1 MISIRCWV
9 NKPSGLDEVD
19 EAAMQEEQVEGVV
32 EEDGEEEEEEEEKL
46 KLNITEANLA
56 GKNESGGKSPGL
68 DSLNECWVRGG
79 WNENPTLL
87 EPCLGGWNS
96 GGPGYGR
103 FCQGWKAGDWPP
115 F

>member
-1 MISIRCWV
+1 M
-9 NKPSGLDEVD
+9 NKPSSLDEVD
-19 EAAMQEEQVEGVV
+19 KTSRQAEEQVDKHV
-32 EEDGEEEEEEEEKL
+32 GEEKVLEL
-46 KLNITEANLA
+46 DMSTAADLD
-56 GKNESGGKSPGL
+56 GKMADGGRSPGL
-68 DSLNECWVRGG
+68 DSLNDCWVRGG
-79 WNENPTLL
+79 WNDNPTLL

>member
-1 MISIRCWV
+1 M

-19 EAAMQEEQVEGVV
+19 KTSRQAEEQVDKHVR
-32 EEDGEEEEEEEEKL
+32 EEKVL
-46 KLNITEANLA
+46 ELDTSTAADLD
-56 GKNESGGKSPGL
+56 GKMADGGRSPGL
-68 DSLNECWVRGG
+68 DSLNDCWVRGG
-79 WNENPTLL
+79 WNDNPTLL

>member
-1 MISIRCWV
+1 M

-19 EAAMQEEQVEGVV
+19 KTSRQAEEQVDKHV
-32 EEDGEEEEEEEEKL
+32 GEEKVLEL
-46 KLNITEANLA
+46 DMSRAADLD
-56 GKNESGGKSPGL
+56 GKMADGGRSPGL
-68 DSLNECWVRGG
+68 DSLNDCWVRGG
-79 WNENPTLL
+79 WNDNPTLL

>member
-1 MISIRCWV
+1 M

-19 EAAMQEEQVEGVV
+19 GGGLGAQIEEEKENLKVNLAKDDL
-32 EEDGEEEEEEEEKL
+32 EDGEIED
-46 KLNITEANLA
+46 
-56 GKNESGGKSPGL
+56 GGKSPGL
-68 DSLNECWVRGG
+68 DSLKDCWVRGG
-79 WNENPTLL
+79 WNDNPTLL

>member
-1 MISIRCWV
+1 M

-19 EAAMQEEQVEGVV
+19 EGVTQEGNQVEP
-32 EEDGEEEEEEEEKL
+32 EEEEGEKNL
-46 KLNITEANLA
+46 KLNLTKAELDGNS
-56 GKNESGGKSPGL
+56 EDGGKSPGL
-68 DSLNECWVRGG
+68 DSLKDCWVRGG
-79 WNENPTLL
+79 WNDCPTLL

>member
-1 MISIRCWV
+1 M

-19 EAAMQEEQVEGVV
+19 KTSRQAEEKVDEHVGEEKVLELDMSRAADLDGKT
-32 EEDGEEEEEEEEKL
+32 EDG
-46 KLNITEANLA
+46 
-56 GKNESGGKSPGL
+56 GRSPGL
-68 DSLNECWVRGG
+68 DSLNDCWVRGG
-79 WNENPTLL
+79 WNDNPTLL

>member
-1 MISIRCWV
+1 M

-19 EAAMQEEQVEGVV
+19 KTSRQAEEQVDKDVGEEKVLELDMSTAADLDGKM
-32 EEDGEEEEEEEEKL
+32 EDG
-46 KLNITEANLA
+46 
-56 GKNESGGKSPGL
+56 GRSPGL
-68 DSLNECWVRGG
+68 DSLNDCWVRGG
-79 WNENPTLL
+79 WNDNPTLL

>member
-1 MISIRCWV
+1 M

-19 EAAMQEEQVEGVV
+19 KTSRQAEEQVDKDVGEEKVLDLDMSTALDLDGKT
-32 EEDGEEEEEEEEKL
+32 EDG
-46 KLNITEANLA
+46 
-56 GKNESGGKSPGL
+56 GSSPGL
-68 DSLNECWVRGG
+68 DSLNDCWVRGG
-79 WNENPTLL
+79 WNDNPTLL